1 MLDYFACSLL
11 SFSFHDNRLE
21 TVLCMSSLLKQVK
34 SLEKI
39 MQLSVNYALKHNTVV
54 EVQTPHSVPELIQSG
69 TNSSKSTL
77 KQVSTKEPVPRMQVR
92 LTKPSPKLI
101 VLRLSVVDLPRL
113 SQPQLSLW
121 TSWCYRLHCSTGR
134 LKLLLEKKALQELCF
149 LQIKIC
155 NTVGHNQTYRH

>member
-54 EVQTPHSVPELIQSG
+54 EVQTPHSVPELIQGG

-113 SQPQLSLW
+113 SQPQLSL
-121 TSWCYRLHCSTGR
+121 
-134 LKLLLEKKALQELCF
+134 
-149 LQIKIC
+149 
-155 NTVGHNQTYRH
+155 